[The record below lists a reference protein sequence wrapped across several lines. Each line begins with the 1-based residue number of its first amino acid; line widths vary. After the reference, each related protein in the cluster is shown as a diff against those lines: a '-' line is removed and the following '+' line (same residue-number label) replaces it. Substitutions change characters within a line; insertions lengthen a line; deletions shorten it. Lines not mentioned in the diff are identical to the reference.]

1 MERRTKIIE
10 LVEVANKI
18 KVVKRDTRRKSDR
31 IPIDTVVEAET
42 NQGISIVSTNDISDE
57 GISLDS
63 RVPYK
68 IGTELVMSFS
78 IPSSGAGIITVGG
91 KVTNQSLSED
101 GKSVK
106 LGVKFIAGNEKSKN
120 ELTKYA
126 EDNIID
132 KWYIS

>member
-1 MERRTKIIE
+1 MERRKKIIE

-18 KVVKRDTRRKSDR
+18 KVVKRETRRKSDR

-42 NQGISIVSTNDISDE
+42 NEGVSIVTTNDISDE

-63 RVPYK
+63 RVPYN
-68 IGTELVMSFS
+68 IGTELLMSFS

-106 LGVKFIAGNEKSKN
+106 LGVQFIAGNEKSKN